1 LKVFFNFFQVFLNF
15 FNFFSTFLISMTFC
29 LMRDRSVATG
39 RIPRE
44 ETAEIHDEITDH
56 QECHAREDGEEDNTE

>member
-1 LKVFFNFFQVFLNF
+1 
-15 FNFFSTFLISMTFC
+15 MTFC